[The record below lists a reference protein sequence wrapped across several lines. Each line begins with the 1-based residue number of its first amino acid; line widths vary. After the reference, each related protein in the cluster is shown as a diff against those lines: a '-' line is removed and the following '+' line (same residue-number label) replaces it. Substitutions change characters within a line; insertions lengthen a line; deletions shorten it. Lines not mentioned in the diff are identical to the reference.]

1 MGSALT
7 SDLPDF
13 SFIPQEYITNVTKRH
28 ITHYVTPVPNPFPVT
43 KLTFLH
49 HSLTLRLLTPKQ
61 LPNNLHFQATI
72 TSLSHF
78 PPPHSPPL
86 IIISPFALS
95 THFNTFLP
103 SSPIHHPS
111 SHLPALFPLLSST
124 PLHSL
129 PTSPFLYTPP
139 LPSYLFFFSTSL
151 SPLLPLN
158 ISRFHFSISLPG
170 GSVLDDTSPT
180 TGPFLERGQ
189 QHHAHCPSAWRP
201 TFSTTHR

>member
-61 LPNNLHFQATI
+61 LLNNLHFQATI

-111 SHLPALFPLLSST
+111 HLPALFPLLSST

-129 PTSPFLYTPP
+129 PTSSTSQHLSP
-139 LPSYLFFFSTSL
+139 LFYLSTSL
-151 SPLLPLN
+151 SPLLLLN
-158 ISRFHFSISLPG
+158 TSPFHFSISLPG

-201 TFSTTHR
+201 TFPATHR